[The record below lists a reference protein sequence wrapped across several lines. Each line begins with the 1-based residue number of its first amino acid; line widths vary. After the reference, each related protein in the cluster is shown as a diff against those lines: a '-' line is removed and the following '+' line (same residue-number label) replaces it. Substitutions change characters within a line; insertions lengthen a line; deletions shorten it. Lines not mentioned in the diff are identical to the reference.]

1 MKALHLAE
9 PQISM
14 IRNSLEHTKEAEI
27 GGRSGQRIFQVPDLV
42 AAGFEPVAAVQV
54 TWKE

>member
-14 IRNSLEHTKEAEI
+14 IRNNLQGTEEVAIS
-27 GGRSGQRIFQVPDLV
+27 GRAGHRIFQVPDLI
-42 AAGFEPVAAVQV
+42 AAGFEPVAV
-54 TWKE
+54 